1 MKKELIS
8 AFVDSELDEKESEQL
23 QNENRN
29 ELKELVNIYRV
40 IGESIQYCQSKI
52 QLSEQFQVRLKEVLK
67 QEYSAFSIQSA
78 AESNSHPAEYVE
90 SAPVNEES
98 VI

>member
-23 QNENRN
+23 RNENRN

-40 IGESIQYCQSKI
+40 IGESIQYNQSRI
-52 QLSEQFQVRLKEVLK
+52 QISDQFQIRLKEALK
-67 QEYSAFSIQSA
+67 QEYSAFPVQSTM
-78 AESNSHPAEYVE
+78 ESGSLTADYVE
-90 SAPVNEES
+90 STSVKEES
-98 VI
+98 VM

>member
-23 QNENRN
+23 RNENRN

-40 IGESIQYCQSKI
+40 IGESIQYNQSRI
-52 QLSEQFQVRLKEVLK
+52 QISDQFIFWSMMPVSDSFEGGVKAGIFGFSRTIDDGKWFPPGRLR
-67 QEYSAFSIQSA
+67 
-78 AESNSHPAEYVE
+78 
-90 SAPVNEES
+90 
-98 VI
+98 

>member
-23 QNENRN
+23 RHENRN

-40 IGESIQYCQSKI
+40 IGESIQYNQSRI
-52 QLSEQFQVRLKEVLK
+52 QISDQFQIRLKEALK
-67 QEYSAFSIQSA
+67 QEYSVFPVQSTM
-78 AESNSHPAEYVE
+78 ESGSLPADYVE
-90 SAPVNEES
+90 STSVKEES
-98 VI
+98 VM